1 MKRLSIAMVL
11 LFLSSIFTATVFAAD
26 AFELVIP
33 LPLTGKPAKFGE
45 IMKRSYEIAAEEINA
60 KGGVKGRKI
69 ALSFEDSTGKPEIAR
84 SIVEKLI
91 DSKKQPIIVGE
102 YTSACAKAVAAVA
115 EERKTPYLV
124 VASADDDITQKNYKY
139 VFRQNQVNAHYGDAV
154 VDFLKTVV
162 KPKTIAVLY
171 ESSAFGTSGADAMER
186 DAAGIGAKVVLKEKF
201 ETGAIDFKPLLSK
214 VKAAQ
219 PEVIYTV
226 AYANEAQLI
235 MKQAKELRIDAKLY
249 AGGAAGFAIPEFIK
263 GAQDAAEYV
272 ISATLWTPQLKY
284 PGTREFADKYKAKHG
299 DYLSRRLGLCRPL
312 RNGRR
317 PQPGNGLD
325 ARCHSR
331 CAQGH
336 EPQDRLRSREVRGQ
350 GRLPEPELPRNPRD
364 PGAEGRV
371 RDRLAEVP
379 CQQAL
384 PVSGSVVEREKINF
398 FRHREHRAHRERP
411 PEFFY
416 LKLCDL
422 CVLRGR
428 TLGFSCLLSSSKSC
442 SKRSSPASCS
452 AGSMP

>member
-1 MKRLSIAMVL
+1 MKRVSIILIV

-26 AFELVIP
+26 AFNLTIP

-60 KGGVKGRKI
+60 KGGVKGKKI
-69 ALSFEDSTGKPEIAR
+69 ALSFEDSTGKPEVAR
-84 SIVEKLI
+84 SIVEKMI

-102 YTSACAKAVAAVA
+102 YTSSCAKAVAAVA

-162 KPKTIAVLY
+162 KPKTIAILF

-249 AGGAAGFAIPEFIK
+249 SGGAAGFAIPEFIK

-272 ISATLWTPQLKY
+272 VSATLWTPQLKY
-284 PGTREFADKYKAKHG
+284 PGTKEFADKYKAKYG
-299 DYLSRRLGLCRPL
+299 DYPSYHGASAYAALFVTA
-312 RNGRR
+312 
-317 PQPGNGLD
+317 D
-325 ARCHSR
+325 ALNRAKDWTPDAIR
-331 CAQGH
+331 DALKATNLKTAYGPVKFEDKEGYQNQNFH
-336 EPQDRLRSREVRGQ
+336 ET
-350 GRLPEPELPRNPRD
+350 
-364 PGAEGRV
+364 
-371 RDRLAEVP
+371 LAIQVLKGEFETVWPKSHASKPYVYPVP
-379 CQQAL
+379 
-384 PVSGSVVEREKINF
+384 SW
-398 FRHREHRAHRERP
+398 RER
-411 PEFFY
+411 
-416 LKLCDL
+416 K
-422 CVLRGR
+422 
-428 TLGFSCLLSSSKSC
+428 
-442 SKRSSPASCS
+442 
-452 AGSMP
+452 